1 MIRDGAYPGGARL
14 EEIKLSDAI
23 GVSRTPIREALIALE
38 EAGLVQSE
46 PHKGFAI
53 TRGDARLVREI
64 FPILA
69 ALEAAAVRSS
79 NLALANAAAKLAD
92 INSRLAAA
100 TEPRVQYALDA
111 TFHQTLT
118 GYCTNARLLKLLNTH
133 RALARLV
140 DGAENRG
147 TADRD
152 GSVAEHAEITD
163 AIGRGDLEA
172 AADALTRHWS
182 RGENVVLD
190 WLERRP

>member
-1 MIRDGAYPGGARL
+1 MIRDGAYAGGARL
-14 EEIKLSDAI
+14 EEIKLSEAI
-23 GVSRTPIREALIALE
+23 GVSRTPIREALVALE

-53 TRGDARLVREI
+53 TRGDVSLVREI

-79 NLALANAAAKLAD
+79 SLALANAAANLAD
-92 INSRLAAA
+92 LNSRLSAAA
-100 TEPRVQYALDA
+100 EPSLQYALDV
-111 TFHQTLT
+111 TFHHTLT
-118 GYCTNARLLKLLNTH
+118 SYCTNARLLKLLNTH

-152 GSVAEHAEITD
+152 GSVTEHAEIID
-163 AIGRGDLEA
+163 AIGRGDVEA
-172 AADALTRHWS
+172 ACNVLTRHWR
-182 RGENVVLD
+182 RGAGVVID
-190 WLERRP
+190 WLEHRS